1 MDTLLQMTLR
11 CRVAATVVFLPFCF
25 LFQRAAVREPAEQAS
40 GQRHREGRPGDQPE
54 GYQQGLL
61 LVRFIL
67 VSLISAFCAEIPFF
81 FKKKK
86 TLQ

>member
-1 MDTLLQMTLR
+1 MFSERFSILDTLLQMTLR

-40 GQRHREGRPGDQPE
+40 GQRHREGHPGDQPE

-61 LVRFIL
+61 LVRFIH
-67 VSLISAFCAEIPFF
+67 VSLVSAFCAEIPLF
-81 FKKKK
+81 
-86 TLQ
+86 